1 MNAQDRTA
9 LDAMSARLGADP
21 MIVQGGGGNASL
33 KVDDVLWVKASGL
46 WLANAEREPMFVP
59 LRLSAVRA
67 AIAAGDPDPVQ
78 AHVLPQPADA
88 PSLRPSI
95 ETTLHALLRHRVVA
109 HVHSIHALTAA
120 VQVDAE
126 EIVRERLQGLAWAFL
141 PYARP
146 GLPLTEAVA
155 SLGARQPDV
164 LVLGSHGLVVGAPD
178 CATAEA
184 RIRDVEARLAVEA
197 RATAAPD
204 LPGLSALAAAR
215 GLAVPTDARLHQLA
229 LDPFACERVVR
240 GALFPDQV
248 VFVGPRLAY
257 LDDATVDAPCRLVPG
272 RGVLVSPD
280 LTPGQEQLLLCLA
293 LLMVRLPERAS
304 LAWLPDDEVA
314 ALLGWEAERYRK
326 ALDVAR
332 RG

>member
-1 MNAQDRTA
+1 
-9 LDAMSARLGADP
+9 LP
-21 MIVQGGGGNASL
+21 
-33 KVDDVLWVKASGL
+33 
-46 WLANAEREPMFVP
+46 VP
-59 LRLSAVRA
+59 P
-67 AIAAGDPDPVQ
+67 GM
-78 AHVLPQPADA
+78 

-109 HVHSIHALTAA
+109 HVHSIHALVAA
-120 VQVDAE
+120 VQTDAAG
-126 EIVRERLQGLAWAFL
+126 IVRERLDGLDWAFL

-155 SLGARQPDV
+155 SLGPRQPDV

-178 CATAEA
+178 FSTAEA
-184 RIRDVEARLAVEA
+184 RIRDVEARLQVEA
-197 RATAAPD
+197 RETPAPD
-204 LPGLSALAAAR
+204 LT
-215 GLAVPTDARLHQLA
+215 GLAELADARRLSLPIDPRLHDLA
-229 LDPFACERVVR
+229 LDPVACERAAR

-248 VFVGPRLAY
+248 VFLGPRLAD
-257 LDDATVDAPCRLVPG
+257 LDDDSVDSACRLVPG
-272 RGVLVSPD
+272 RGVLVDPA

-293 LLMVRLPERAS
+293 LLLVRVPEQAS
-304 LAWLPDDEVA
+304 LAWLPDDEIA